1 MHRGIRRVGAEIQS
15 RSASGLVSARSSSGI
30 QDRMP
35 LGTSIFLIAVGAIL
49 RYAVTATVSGISITT
64 VGLILMIVGIVGL
77 VLSIFYMIAWAPRR
91 GVPVDRVVERREPP
105 VY

>member
-1 MHRGIRRVGAEIQS
+1 
-15 RSASGLVSARSSSGI
+15 
-30 QDRMP
+30 MP
-35 LGTSIFLIAVGAIL
+35 RGTSIFLIAVGAIL

-77 VLSIFYMIAWAPRR
+77 VLSIFYMIAWSPRR

>member
-1 MHRGIRRVGAEIQS
+1 V
-15 RSASGLVSARSSSGI
+15 
-30 QDRMP
+30 P

-49 RYAVTATVSGISITT
+49 RYAITTTVSGVSITPI
-64 VGLILMIVGIVGL
+64 GLILMIVGVVGL

-91 GVPVDRVVERREPP
+91 EAPVDRVVERREPP